1 MFIYHGAHEVL
12 FGVSVSSECGSASKE
27 EYKMTPKKV
36 AMKKSKLKGKGKRAN
51 FKFQDNMIPPHKGD
65 LDMLDSGDFDQF
77 LWGREIYKTTLESL
91 KSNAREVDAANEDG
105 SIKVADVVVYVVAV
119 DRDVAAKVE
128 DVTIEVAAIPIVT
141 HAAPIVTHAAAT
153 SIVTPANL
161 AATSLST
168 AATYTPTSAT
178 LTEPSSFA
186 TTTSHAT
193 SRISATTFCGQA
205 CHHLV
210 S

>member
-1 MFIYHGAHEVL
+1 MSNSPFFRKEWKTDKDSIKFAKLYLLHHVL
-12 FGVSVSSECGSASKE
+12 LGSISD
-27 EYKMTPKKV
+27 YV
-36 AMKKSKLKGKGKRAN
+36 
-51 FKFQDNMIPPHKGD
+51 IPKGD

-105 SIKVADVVVYVVAV
+105 SIKVADVAVYVVAV

-128 DVTIEVAAIPIVT
+128 GVTIEVAAIPIVT
-141 HAAPIVTHAAAT
+141 PAAPIVTHAAAT

-161 AATSLST
+161 AATTLST
-168 AATYTPTSAT
+168 ATTYTPTSAT

-186 TTTSHAT
+186 TATSHAT